1 MRYAFIILFISLIG
15 FEPACAQKLTQTVRG
30 VVVDAETRATLPG
43 AHVIIQPS
51 DPVLGAITGNDGS
64 FKISNVPLGRYQI
77 EASFLGY
84 QTSVTPG
91 VLVGSGKEVYLVIEL
106 REIVYRGT
114 EVTVTAKTE
123 KGKPENQMASVSA
136 ISFSVEETRR
146 FAGSADD
153 PLRAAS
159 AYPGVAA
166 NADVN
171 SNGVVIRGNSPKG
184 LLWLL
189 DGVPIPNPNHFSYVG
204 QSAGGITIFS
214 SQVLANSDFYTSAFP
229 AEYGNALSGVFDMH
243 FRTGNP
249 FKREYTAQL
258 GIQGIELAAEG
269 PFSKADESS
278 FLFNYRYSVLGF
290 LQLFDPSMK
299 NRIPSY
305 QDLSFKINVPTRKAG
320 VFSLFGIGGLDR
332 SGARAERDSTQWKS
346 NDDRSETRM
355 ANDMG
360 AVGLSNKLVF
370 GRNTY
375 LKTTV
380 AQSGYFTRYRNGY
393 LGSGYQLYP
402 TDNVRYGSYR
412 TIFLSK
418 LTHRFSTRVTGD
430 AGWSVTNH
438 HYLAD
443 IWSRNIFSGDYEHI
457 INDRGSL
464 QTLQAYA
471 DSKWEIGKHWSL
483 VAGAHLQ
490 YLLLNH
496 SYVIGPRGS
505 LSYEINPNASIRIGY
520 GLESQQEGTSVY
532 LAHTAHSGLQE
543 NRGLGL
549 SKSNQFVVSYKQY
562 LNKDLILQIEPYLQ
576 LLYDIPVV
584 PGSYYSMLNNPG
596 GYFNE
601 SLVNK
606 GKGKNYGVDAML
618 EHFLSTNYYY
628 MISASVFRSRYKGG
642 DGIWR
647 NTRYD
652 SRFIGNLLGGK
663 EWELGNRLL
672 GINLKASLT
681 GGERYI
687 PVDLSASRAQNREVL
702 DMQKVYTQQLPW
714 FFYLDGTITLRT
726 NHKKYSGIW
735 ALQIKNLLNSRP
747 ILGYSYNRFARDIDT
762 LRPLG
767 IIPFLSYKIEF

>member
-1 MRYAFIILFISLIG
+1 MRKVIILLTIMFAS
-15 FEPACAQKLTQTVRG
+15 FEIAEGQTLTQTVMG
-30 VVVDAETRATLPG
+30 IVFDAATHATLPG
-43 AHVIIQPS
+43 AHVELLPS
-51 DPVLGAITGNDGS
+51 DPLIGGITDKDGV
-64 FKISNVPLGRYQI
+64 FKISDVPVGRYQVR
-77 EASFLGY
+77 ASFLGY
-84 QTSVTPG
+84 QTNVMPG
-91 VLVGSGKEVYLVIEL
+91 VLVGSGKEVYLAIEM
-106 REIVYRGT
+106 REIVYEGRA
-114 EVTVTAKTE
+114 VTVTAKTE
-123 KGKPENQMASVSA
+123 KGKPENLMASVSA
-136 ISFSVEETRR
+136 LSFSVEETRR

-159 AYPGVAA
+159 VYPGVAA
-166 NADVN
+166 SADVN

-189 DGVPIPNPNHFSYVG
+189 DGVPIPNPNHFRYVG

-214 SQVLANSDFYTSAFP
+214 SQVLSNSDFYTSAFP
-229 AEYGNALSGVFDMH
+229 AEYGNAISGVFDMH

-269 PFSKADESS
+269 PFSSTNEAS

-290 LQLFDPSMK
+290 LQLIDPSMK
-299 NRIPSY
+299 NRVPSY

-332 SGARAERDSTQWKS
+332 SGAKADRDSTKWKS

-360 AVGLSNKLVF
+360 TMGLTNNLVF

-393 LGSGYQLYP
+393 VGSGYEVFP

-412 TIFLSK
+412 TMFITK
-418 LTHRFSTRVTGD
+418 LTHRFSRRVIWD
-430 AGWSVTNH
+430 AGASVTDH
-438 HYLAD
+438 HFTAD
-443 IWSRNIFSGDYEHI
+443 IWSRNIFSGIYEQVVD
-457 INDRGSL
+457 DRGSL
-464 QTLQAYA
+464 QTLQAYM
-471 DSKWEIGKHWSL
+471 DSKWKVGQHWSI

-490 YLLLNH
+490 YLFLNR

-505 LSYEINPNASIRIGY
+505 VTYEIKPNASMCFGY

-532 LAHTAHSGLQE
+532 LARSETTGMQE
-543 NRGLGL
+543 NRNLGL
-549 SKSNQFVVSYKQY
+549 SKSHQFVFSYKQY
-562 LNKDLILQIEPYLQ
+562 LNKNLILQVEPYLQ

-596 GYFNE
+596 GYFNDQ
-601 SLVNK
+601 LVNK
-606 GKGKNYGVDAML
+606 GKGRNYGIDAMI
-618 EHFLSTNYYY
+618 EHFLSSDYYY
-628 MISASVFRSRYKGG
+628 MVSVSAFRSRYKGG
-642 DGIWR
+642 DSVWR

-652 SRFIGNLLGGK
+652 SRFIGNLLGGR
-663 EWELGNRLL
+663 EWQLGNRLL

-687 PVDLSASRAQNREVL
+687 PVDLSASKSQDMEVL
-702 DMQKVYTQQLPW
+702 DEQSIYTRQLPW
-714 FFYLDGTITLRT
+714 FFYLDATVTLRS

-735 ALQIKNLLNSRP
+735 AIQIKNLLNNKP
-747 ILGYSYNRFARDIDT
+747 VIGYSYNRYTRNIDT
-762 LRPLG
+762 LHPLG

>member
-1 MRYAFIILFISLIG
+1 MRRVFILLLFSLIG
-15 FEPACAQKLTQTVRG
+15 FKASMGQAITQTVRG

-43 AHVIIQPS
+43 AHVIIQPT
-51 DPVLGAITGNDGS
+51 DPVIGAITDKNGT
-64 FKISNVPLGRYQI
+64 FKISNVPIGRYQVK
-77 EASFLGY
+77 ASFLGY

-106 REIVYRGT
+106 REIVYKGQL
-114 EVTVTAKTE
+114 VTVTAKTE
-123 KGKPENQMASVSA
+123 KGKPENLMASVSA
-136 ISFSVEETRR
+136 LSFSVEETRR

-153 PLRAAS
+153 PLRAAT

-166 NADVN
+166 SADVN

-189 DGVPIPNPNHFSYVG
+189 DGVPIPNPNHFRYVG

-269 PFSKADESS
+269 PFSRGNESS
-278 FLFNYRYSVLGF
+278 YLFNYRYSVLGF
-290 LQLFDPSMK
+290 LQLIDPSMK
-299 NRIPSY
+299 NRVPSY
-305 QDLSFKINVPTRKAG
+305 QDLSFKINVPTQKAG

-332 SGARAERDSTQWKS
+332 SGAKAERDSTKWTS
-346 NDDRSETRM
+346 NDNRSETRM
-355 ANDMG
+355 LNDMG
-360 AVGLSNKLVF
+360 AVGVSNKLVF

-375 LKTTV
+375 LKTSI

-393 LGSGYQLYP
+393 LGSGYKLYP
-402 TDNVRYGSYR
+402 TDNVRYGSYQ
-412 TIFLSK
+412 TMFLTK
-418 LTHRFSTRVTGD
+418 LTHRFSSRVTWDVG
-430 AGWSVTNH
+430 GSVTNH
-438 HYLAD
+438 HYVAN
-443 IWSRNIFSGDYEHI
+443 IWSRNIFSGDYEHVI
-457 INDRGSL
+457 DDRGSL
-464 QTLQAYA
+464 QTMQAYA
-471 DSKWEIGKHWSL
+471 DSKWEVGKHWSI

-490 YLLLNH
+490 YLFLNK

-505 LSYEINPNASIRIGY
+505 ISYEINPNASVRLGY

-532 LAHTAHSGLQE
+532 LARTTSGTRQ
-543 NRGLGL
+543 NRDLGL
-549 SKSNQFVVSYKQY
+549 SKSHQFVISYKQY
-562 LNKDLILQIEPYLQ
+562 LNKNLIFQIEPYVQ

-601 SLVNK
+601 PLVNK
-606 GKGKNYGVDAML
+606 GKGRNYGIDAMV
-618 EHFLSTNYYY
+618 EHFLSSDYYY
-628 MISASVFRSRYKGG
+628 LVSASVFRSRYMGG

-652 SRFIGNLLGGK
+652 SRFVGNLLGGK
-663 EWELGNRLL
+663 EWRLGNRLL
-672 GINLKASLT
+672 GVNLKASLT

-702 DMQKVYTQQLPW
+702 NEQQVYTNQLPW
-714 FFYLDGTITLRT
+714 FFYLDATVTLRT
-726 NHKKYSGIW
+726 NHTKYSGVW
-735 ALQIKNLLNSRP
+735 AIQIKNLLNNKP
-747 ILGYSYNRFARDIDT
+747 VLGYSYNRFAKNIDT